1 MATDTKS
8 DTTTDMTARP
18 VVRNPKRLARV
29 IGALFV
35 VLAVLGPFALLY
47 VPGQIVVADDAAA
60 TAANLRDSAGLFRA
74 GIAVEVV
81 VMLVEI
87 AMPVLLYL
95 LLRPVSRAV
104 ALTAAFARF
113 GEAVVIGVGLLASLL
128 ALRLVGEAG
137 YLDAVDAGQRD
148 ALTLLA
154 LDSHGDGV
162 FVGQIF
168 FGFSLLLLGWL
179 VFRAGFVPRIFG
191 VLLAVAAVGYL
202 ADSVGHLLWSG
213 YDDAFGWLVGV
224 TAVVG
229 EVPFFLWLLI
239 KGVDSRVWH
248 ARVAAATAP
257 PMPAPPDR
265 AATVG

>member
-1 MATDTKS
+1 METDT
-8 DTTTDMTARP
+8 TAHEASRP
-18 VVRNPKRLARV
+18 VVRDPDRLARV

-35 VLAVLGPFALLY
+35 LLAVLGPFALLY
-47 VPGQIVVADDAAA
+47 VPGQIVVAGDAAA
-60 TAANLRDSAGLFRA
+60 TAANLRDSGDLFRA

-81 VMLVEI
+81 IMLVEI

-95 LLRPVSRAV
+95 LFRPASRAV

-113 GEAVVIGVGLLASLL
+113 GEAVVIGVGLLASFL
-128 ALRLVGEAG
+128 ALRLVGDAG
-137 YLDAVDAGQRD
+137 YLDAVDSGQRD
-148 ALTLLA
+148 ALALLA

-179 VFRAGFVPRIFG
+179 AFRAGFVPRLFG

-202 ADSVGHLLWSG
+202 ADSLGHLLWSG
-213 YDDAFGWLVGV
+213 YDDALGWLVGA

-239 KGVDSRVWH
+239 KGVDSRAWH
-248 ARVAAATAP
+248 ARDSATTAGRS
-257 PMPAPPDR
+257 PAPPDGE
-265 AATVG
+265 ATTR